1 MVKGGSFWLQMVV
14 LDENGVDVVVHHESA
29 GEFGAVPGKVDAGV

>member
-14 LDENGVDVVVHHESA
+14 LENGVDVVIHHESA
-29 GEFGAVPGKVDAGV
+29 GSFGVVPGEVDARV